1 MHNAK
6 MATLRYVFMTIKDP
20 NCSTYRR
27 RAPGS
32 SFEIGVVQCVTGIS
46 SPYRRGSA
54 DSPDRPVNSEF
65 TKDGMRSTPYVKAMS
80 KSTSGKKNTSIVA
93 PSYGGGCESI
103 KCTRRLPNT

>member
-1 MHNAK
+1 MLRTTRARITMHNAK
-6 MATLRYVFMTIKDP
+6 TATLRYVFMTIKDP

-32 SFEIGVVQCVTGIS
+32 SFETGSVQCVTRIS

-65 TKDGMRSTPYVKAMS
+65 TKDGMRSTPYVKALRKS
-80 KSTSGKKNTSIVA
+80 KRGKKNTSIDA
-93 PSYGGGCESI
+93 QRYS
-103 KCTRRLPNT
+103 